1 MRTENARNGREDRMK
16 TPKYGD
22 ERRNGMFATF
32 IVNMLNG
39 VPFQRSPDPGT
50 ATQPESF
57 LMGHLLSTLF
67 NPDLS
72 LDEKILRQGFSY
84 TLSTTSQAG
93 PKGMEGETIQ
103 ILRLRNIVS
112 SWLLAGP
119 SQFEQVFSTRYIPIM
134 DLPQVSP
141 VDEPGI
147 LGKLLGTF
155 AMMQSL
161 IVDCNLGHEFDC
173 QNHDS
178 VRTCFCHDCL
188 MSMLEA
194 LGRVISFACVSRRD
208 GVSELK
214 EASKSVFEQFEQ
226 SLNCVARY
234 PDLLKAFLK
243 PFASEGARRGPLQ
256 TQIVQACG
264 IKLAVKMDPWQ
275 RFAAL
280 DL

>member
-1 MRTENARNGREDRMK
+1 MK
-16 TPKYGD
+16 TPKYGGS
-22 ERRNGMFATF
+22 RNGMFATL
-32 IVNMLNG
+32 IVDTLNG

-50 ATQPESF
+50 MTQPESF
-57 LMGHLLSTLF
+57 LMGHLLSVLF
-67 NPDLS
+67 NPDAS
-72 LDEKILRQGFSY
+72 LDEKILKQGFSH

-119 SQFEQVFSTRYIPIM
+119 SQFKQVFSTRYISFV
-134 DLPQVSP
+134 DLPEISP
-141 VDEPGI
+141 IDEPGI

-155 AMMQSL
+155 AMMESL
-161 IVDCNLGHEFDC
+161 IVDCNLVHEFDC
-173 QNHDS
+173 QDHDS
-178 VRTCFCHDCL
+178 VRTCFCHGCL

-214 EASKSVFEQFEQ
+214 EASKFVFEQFER
-226 SLNCVARY
+226 SLNCVAKY
-234 PDLLKAFLK
+234 PDLLRAFLR
-243 PFASEGARRGPLQ
+243 PFALEGARRGPLQ

-264 IKLAVKMDPWQ
+264 IKLAVKMDAWK
-275 RFAAL
+275 RL
-280 DL
+280 DVLGLNS